1 MTAALNDERL
11 WRGVLD
17 HDRRL
22 DGAFVYGVRTTG
34 IYCRPSCPSRRP
46 KRRTA
51 VRFFPHPDAAE
62 RAGFRACRRCHPREA
77 AAADPWIERV
87 RRACEYIG
95 ANPERQTRLAALAAR
110 LRCSP
115 HHLQRTFKR
124 IAGLSPKQYAE
135 ACRSGRVRQRLKE
148 GRPVAD
154 ALYDAGYGSSSRLYE
169 RAPAELGMTPAA
181 YRNGGAGA
189 RIQYT
194 IADSPLGRL
203 LVAATPRGVCS
214 VKLGDGDRT
223 LEAELRREYAA
234 AEIARDERRL
244 APVVRAILAHLS
256 GRQPHLDLPVDVR
269 ATAFQRRVWQ
279 ELTAIPYGAT
289 RSYGEIARRL
299 GNPNASR
306 AVARAC
312 ATNPVA
318 VIVPCHRVVQQDGG
332 VGGYRWGIPRKEAL
346 LARERKVAARR
357 P

>member
-1 MTAALNDERL
+1 MTPLNDERL
-11 WRGVLD
+11 WRAVLD
-17 HDRRL
+17 RDRGL

-46 KRRTA
+46 KRRA
-51 VRFFPHPDAAE
+51 VVRFFAHPDAAE

-77 AAADPWIERV
+77 AAADPWVERV
-87 RRACEYIG
+87 RCACEYIE
-95 ANPERQTRLAALAAR
+95 ANPESQTRLATLAAR

-124 IAGLSPKQYAE
+124 IVGVSPKQYAE

-148 GRPVAD
+148 GQPVAD
-154 ALYDAGYGSSSRLYE
+154 ALYEAGYGSSSRLYE

-181 YRNGGAGA
+181 YRTGGAGA

-203 LVAATPRGVCS
+203 LVAATPRGICS
-214 VKLGDGDRT
+214 VKLGNGDRT

-234 AEIARDERRL
+234 AEIARDDARL
-244 APVVRAILAHLS
+244 APAVRALLAHLS

-269 ATAFQRRVWQ
+269 ATAFQWRVWQ
-279 ELTAIPYGAT
+279 ELKAIPYGAT
-289 RSYGEIARRL
+289 RSYRDIARRI
-299 GNPNASR
+299 GNEKAVR

-318 VIVPCHRVVQQDGG
+318 VVIPCHRVVQQNGG
-332 VGGYRWGIPRKEAL
+332 AGGYRWGVPRKEAL
-346 LARERKVAARR
+346 LAQEQKVAVR
-357 P
+357 